1 MKSDL
6 IPSGLTTGI
15 GSLPHHNIDAALALS
30 FRFQIPFLPQIPIRN
45 PWEYSIPQGLEG
57 LPGLRI
63 ESDGSPSLDF
73 SVWEGRSKAFEDRL
87 SFAFEG
93 SAGKASFEGF
103 EPSAAT
109 SSSWQPFLWE
119 LSERATQ
126 VAKVQVVGPLTAQWS
141 LRTTEGKRLDNDL
154 GVSHQVF
161 RLILARAI
169 GMCRRLLSIGV
180 KPLLFLDEPALFVLS
195 NQSPAHQVALKELA
209 LVVRALQKEG
219 AAVGLHCCSNTQWAS
234 ILGLGLDFLS
244 IDSALSLKSV
254 LAEKEAVSAF
264 VSRGGRFALGV
275 IPTSTPGGIE
285 GLDVP
290 SLKEALLSEAKSEM
304 SMLRTALWTPAC
316 GLALH
321 TPKDADLV
329 FALLAEFSES
339 LF

>member
-1 MKSDL
+1 MATSDF

-15 GSLPHHNIDAALALS
+15 GSLPHHNIDAALAFS
-30 FRFQIPFLPQIPIRN
+30 FRFKIPFLPQIPIRN

-63 ESDGSPSLDF
+63 EPDGSPYLDYG
-73 SVWEGRSKAFEDRL
+73 VWLGRSKAFEERL
-87 SFAFEG
+87 GLAFG
-93 SAGKASFEGF
+93 ASLGKASFEGF
-103 EPSAAT
+103 EPSSAT

-126 VAKVQVVGPLTAQWS
+126 VAKVQIVGPLTAQWS

-154 GVSHQVF
+154 EVSHQVF

-195 NQSPAHQVALKELA
+195 NQSPSHQVALRELA
-209 LVVRALQKEG
+209 LVVSALQKEG
-219 AAVGLHCCSNTQWAS
+219 ASVGLHCCSNTEWAS
-234 ILGLGLDFLS
+234 VMELGLDFLS
-244 IDSALSLKSV
+244 IDSTLSLASV
-254 LAEKEAVSAF
+254 LAEEAAVAAF
-264 VSRGGRFALGV
+264 LDRGGRFAMGV
-275 IPTSTPGGIE
+275 VPTSVPNGIE
-285 GLDVP
+285 SLD
-290 SLKEALLSEAKSEM
+290 LNALREVLALGTHDSRVFGK
-304 SMLRTALWTPAC
+304 ALWTPAC

-321 TPKDADLV
+321 TPKDADTV

-339 LF
+339 VL